1 MDKKREHIKEMFP
14 RISDIEDPE
23 IREKV
28 VSVWLEAWTGSDFDR
43 IEDAGQWEPIKE
55 TLTISNVEHT
65 NQVVECGIA
74 MAEVVER
81 EQGVKI
87 NKDTLIAAA
96 ILHDVDKLLIFHEAS
111 GTTTQMGSK
120 LAHTAIGSHLALKAG
135 LPLEI
140 AHAIGSHSSNYSTIS
155 PRTPEAVILYHADHA
170 LTQMWAISRNI
181 DLSFVMKK
189 GSE

>member
-81 EQGVKI
+81 GDEVVLRVMSIDALRQRMSLSLKRVSAQERTDWLAQQASTPAKCRNTNNAFPLIQGR
-87 NKDTLIAAA
+87 D
-96 ILHDVDKLLIFHEAS
+96 
-111 GTTTQMGSK
+111 
-120 LAHTAIGSHLALKAG
+120 
-135 LPLEI
+135 
-140 AHAIGSHSSNYSTIS
+140 
-155 PRTPEAVILYHADHA
+155 
-170 LTQMWAISRNI
+170 
-181 DLSFVMKK
+181 
-189 GSE
+189 